1 MSSTIKTA
9 ILGGGGFVGM
19 EIYRILKKQVNVSI
33 EFVSSESLVDQ
44 PVEKYY
50 RMFKNKNKQLKFK
63 PISQLEDGYDVIFSC
78 LPTGV
83 LPIYIDRI
91 KSKSKV
97 IFNVSGDFRLQDQ
110 YQLEKYYPQTL
121 NTNTYLESQYYI
133 PEFHELDKES
143 KIINLPGCMA
153 VASIY
158 SLYPLV
164 KNNLIE
170 NKIVIDA
177 KTGSSG
183 GGKKSTEHPAE
194 RAHNLRPHKVHG
206 HRHKPEICHVF
217 ESMFGIAL
225 DLQFSTYSLDLPR
238 GIMVTS
244 YTQLKED
251 ISEIDVKKSYFRDY
265 KGMPF
270 IDYIKDTRGGRF
282 NPMIKSVA
290 GTNRVEVAAYVDGRN
305 CVSICTL
312 DNLIKGAAGQAIQAF
327 NQYFGYPEF
336 QSLNFHNEGMWP

>member
-1 MSSTIKTA
+1 MSTKIKAA
-9 ILGGGGFVGM
+9 ILGGSGFVGM
-19 EIYRILKKQVNVSI
+19 ELYRILKNNTDVSI
-33 EFVSSESLVDQ
+33 EFVSSESLEGQ

-50 RMFKNKNKQLKFK
+50 RMFNSKNKQLKFK
-63 PISQLEDGYDVIFSC
+63 SIRQLENGYDVVFSC

-83 LPIYIDRI
+83 LPMYIDEI
-91 KSKSKV
+91 ISKCTV
-97 IFNVSGDFRLQDQ
+97 VFNISGDFRLKDNR
-110 YQLEKYYPQTL
+110 QLEKYYPQSL
-121 NTNTYLESQYYI
+121 KIKNHLESQYFI
-133 PEFHELDKES
+133 PEFHELDKKA

-164 KNNLIE
+164 KNNLIN
-170 NKIVIDA
+170 NKVVIDA

-183 GGKKSTEHPAE
+183 GGKRSSEHPAE

-206 HRHKPEICHVF
+206 HRHQPEINYAF
-217 ESMFGIAL
+217 EDMFEVDL

-244 YTQLKED
+244 YSQLKEN
-251 ISEIDVKKSYFRDY
+251 ISEVEVKRAFYRDF
-265 KGMPF
+265 KGMTF
-270 IDYIKDTRGGRF
+270 IDYLKDNRGGRF
-282 NPMIKSVA
+282 NPMIKSIA
-290 GTNRVEVAAYVDGRN
+290 GTNRAEVAAYVNGRN

-312 DNLIKGAAGQAIQAF
+312 DNMIKGAAGQTIQAF

-336 QSLNFHNEGMWP
+336 QSLNFQNEGMWP

>member
-1 MSSTIKTA
+1 MSTKIKAA
-9 ILGGGGFVGM
+9 ILGGSGFVGM
-19 EIYRILKKQVNVSI
+19 EIYRILNKQMDVSI
-33 EFVSSESLVDQ
+33 EFVSSESLAGQ

-50 RMFKNKNKQLKFK
+50 RMLNSKNKQLKFK
-63 PISQLEDGYDVIFSC
+63 PISQLEDGFDVVFSC

-83 LPIYIDRI
+83 LPKYIDEI
-91 KSKSKV
+91 IPKSTV
-97 IFNVSGDFRLQDQ
+97 VFNVSGDFRLRDQ
-110 YQLEKYYPQTL
+110 HQLEKYYPQSLKTE
-121 NTNTYLESQYYI
+121 TYLESQYFI
-133 PEFHELDKES
+133 PEFHELDKKS

-170 NKIVIDA
+170 NRVVIDA

-183 GGKKSTEHPAE
+183 GGKRSPEHPAE
-194 RAHNLRPHKVHG
+194 RAHNLHPHKVHG
-206 HRHKPEICHVF
+206 HRHQPEINHAF
-217 ESMFGIAL
+217 EGMFGVEL

-244 YTQLKED
+244 YSQLKD
-251 ISEIDVKKSYFRDY
+251 NISEVDVKKFFYRDF

-270 IDYIKDTRGGRF
+270 IDYLRDNKGGRF
-282 NPMIKSVA
+282 NPMIKSTA
-290 GTNRVEVAAYVDGRN
+290 GTNRVEVAAYVDGKN

-312 DNLIKGAAGQAIQAF
+312 DNMIKGAAGQAIQAF